1 MSVRPHS
8 AARNNNERLAVRRR
22 KQRRRVQLAGAVL
35 FSVLLGAGVYG
46 LWRPSVRISHIT
58 VEGADAPLDEIVT
71 KAMEGSYL
79 GIIPRNSILFFPSS
93 NIRADILATHPGVA
107 ALSIAR
113 DGLSGI
119 SLKVNERVPIAR
131 WCGVSFEA
139 FAGEGC
145 YLFDANG
152 FVYATTT
159 PSDEAGLSAE
169 KTLTPFIL
177 FGTLIDDGVSPI
189 GSTLKNADEFPA
201 VFDFARQVGSSGS
214 PIRAIVIRNDEVD
227 FFISATGARITY
239 LLGDA
244 QNAFTALVS
253 AKDTVNLSDP
263 NLSYIDL
270 RFSGKIYL
278 KKRDAK

>member
-8 AARNNNERLAVRRR
+8 AARNNTERLAVRRR
-22 KQRRRVQLAGAVL
+22 KQRRRVQVVGAVL
-35 FSVLLGAGVYG
+35 FFVLLGTGIYG
-46 LWRPSVRISHIT
+46 LWRPGVRISHIT
-58 VEGADAPLDEIVT
+58 VEGTGMPLDMIAT

-93 NIRADILATHPGVA
+93 SIRSDILAAHPGVA

-113 DGLSGI
+113 AGLSSI

-131 WCGVSFEA
+131 WCGVSSEA
-139 FAGEGC
+139 FVGEGC

-152 FVYATTT
+152 FVYATATL
-159 PSDEAGLSAE
+159 PGEVELSAE
-169 KTLTPFIL
+169 KPLTPFIL
-177 FGTLIDDGVSPI
+177 FGSLIDDGIAPI
-189 GSTLKNADEFPA
+189 GATLKNADKFPA

-214 PIRAIVIRNDEVD
+214 PIHAIVIRNDEVD

-253 AKDTVNLSDP
+253 AKGNMDLSDP
-263 NLSYIDL
+263 ELQYVDL
-270 RFSGKIYL
+270 RFPGKVYL